1 MTTPFTIVWR
11 GAPRMPHG
19 QKTAKVNF
27 YRDTRSRC
35 GIIVTDMKG
44 WRGYQ
49 IAFCGILYGVCC
61 AVPAYANDSLPLVDI
76 SGETNRHVVIA
87 AGTEK
92 QYQGHP
98 TTVMTADGWHAAVE
112 NVREAVRRAES
123 ALSGDLRVR
132 EFLSESCTTPSCYGK
147 ISQSIKHNIKGML

>member
-1 MTTPFTIVWR
+1 MKEWR
-11 GAPRMPHG
+11 
-19 QKTAKVNF
+19 TF
-27 YRDTRSRC
+27 L
-35 GIIVTDMKG
+35 
-44 WRGYQ
+44 

-61 AVPAYANDSLPLVDI
+61 TVPAFANDSLSLVDI
-76 SGETNRHVVIA
+76 SGETSRHVVIA

-132 EFLSESCTTPSCYGK
+132 EFLSESCTTPSSYGK